1 MEIERK
7 FLIKTLPENLE
18 SYEQKR
24 ICQGYMCTN
33 PVVRIR
39 RSNDEYFLTYKGRG
53 KMVREEHEFPL
64 TAEAFEHML
73 PKIDGILIDKVRY
86 LIPLEDGHTA
96 ELDIF
101 QGVLAPLCL
110 VEVEFAAVE
119 DAESFVAPEWFGD
132 DVTNLKQYHNSYL
145 SSYSETRK

>member
-7 FLIKTLPENLE
+7 FLVKDLPEHLE
-18 SYEQKR
+18 QYEQKR
-24 ICQGYMCTN
+24 IAQGYLCTN

-39 RSNDEYFLTYKGRG
+39 RSNDDYYLTYKGKG
-53 KMVREEHEFPL
+53 LLAREEYDLPL
-64 TAEAFEHML
+64 TAESFEHML

-101 QGVLAPLCL
+101 QGKLTPIRL
-110 VEVEFAAVE
+110 VEVEFDSVE
-119 DAESFVAPEWFGD
+119 EAEQFVAPDWFGE
-132 DVTNLKQYHNSYL
+132 DVTYSPKYYNSNLSKML
-145 SSYSETRK
+145 P

>member
-7 FLIKTLPENLE
+7 FLVKELPENLDG
-18 SYEQKR
+18 YEQKR
-24 ICQGYMCTN
+24 ISQGYMCTN

-64 TAEAFEHML
+64 NAEAFEHML

-86 LIPLEDGHTA
+86 LIPLADGHIA

-101 QGVLAPLCL
+101 QGVLAPLRL
-110 VEVEFAAVE
+110 VEVEFASVE
-119 DAESFVAPEWFGD
+119 EAEQFVAPEWFGD
-132 DVTNLKQYHNSYL
+132 DVTNSKEYHNSNL
-145 SSYSETRK
+145 SQR

>member
-7 FLIKTLPENLE
+7 FLVKELPENMD
-18 SYEQKR
+18 SYEQKH
-24 ICQGYMCTN
+24 IAQGYMCTN

-39 RSNDEYFLTYKGRG
+39 RSNDDYFLTYKGRG

-101 QGVLAPLCL
+101 QGVLAPLRL
-110 VEVEFAAVE
+110 VEVEFASVE
-119 DAESFVAPEWFGD
+119 EAEAFVAPDWFGD
-132 DVTNLKQYHNSYL
+132 DVTNSKEYHNSNL
-145 SSYSETRK
+145 SQR

>member
-7 FLIKTLPENLE
+7 FLVKELPKKLE
-18 SYEQKR
+18 TYEQKH
-24 ICQGYMCTN
+24 ISQGYMCTN

-39 RSNDEYFLTYKGRG
+39 RSNEEYFLTYKGRG

-101 QGVLAPLCL
+101 QGILAPLRL
-110 VEVEFAAVE
+110 VEVEFASVE
-119 DAESFVAPEWFGD
+119 EAEGFVAPAWFGD
-132 DVTNLKQYHNSYL
+132 DVTNSKEYHNSNL
-145 SSYSETRK
+145 SQR